1 MSCVGK
7 YYLVDAGYPNRKGYL
22 APYKGQKYHLPE
34 FRRGRQPS
42 GKYEVFNHAHSSLRN
57 VIERSFGVLK
67 MKWRILLAMPSYNMD
82 KQTQIIIACM
92 ALHNFIRDSALRDE
106 LFERCDN
113 DEDYEP
119 NTTHAGPSGGN
130 SGSASAVDDTNMC
143 AFRESLANSLMS
155 ARS

>member
-1 MSCVGK
+1 MYTGR

-34 FRRGRQPS
+34 FRHGRQPS

-67 MKWRILLAMPSYNMD
+67 MKWRILLALPSYKM
-82 KQTQIIIACM
+82 KIQTKIIIACM

-106 LFERCDN
+106 LFERCDL
-113 DEDYEP
+113 DEDYDP
-119 NTTHAGPSGGN
+119 NDTQTRSFGGHN
-130 SGSASAVDDTNMC
+130 VNGSAIDDGDMGVFCDSIAT
-143 AFRESLANSLMS
+143 SLM
-155 ARS
+155 AAKG